1 MNQDIIAAI
10 ITFALGFVI
19 AGLNYLLSRA
29 ILKKCPEKYVFS
41 TIIRQ
46 VIQILYI
53 VAVYFVSTAIP
64 FNSWYM
70 LIGAV
75 LGVTVPMFFFT
86 YKLVKLNQSINSK
99 ETDKEGENNG

>member
-53 VAVYFVSTAIP
+53 VAVYFVSTAIQ

-75 LGVTVPMFFFT
+75 LGITVPMFFFT
-86 YKLVKLNQSINSK
+86 YKLVKLNQSTNSK
-99 ETDKEGENNG
+99 ETE